1 MRTQILKGASLAL
14 VLGVLAL
21 SAPAP
26 VAAADIRA
34 NVPFSF
40 NVNKKVLPPGK
51 YDVSN
56 SAAHTLL
63 IRGFGAGA
71 VVMSQK
77 AEAALSSTRMLCL
90 FSPLFRS
97 EGRTLPPSPVGRGPQ
112 GRRLL
117 LDHGP
122 GHGGSRGQD
131 DADAV
136 LDREVGVDHVLL
148 RDHDHVPDVE
158 VVRRD
163 VDRA

>member
-40 NVNKKVLPPGK
+40 TVNKEVLPPGK

-56 SAAHTLL
+56 SAAHSLL

-71 VVMSQK
+71 VVMSQHTES
-77 AEAALSSTRMLCL
+77 ATST
-90 FSPLFRS
+90 SPKLVFHRYGDEYILREVWMGS
-97 EGRTLPPSPVGRGPQ
+97 ASGYTLPETRRERELASGRSGAATA
-112 GRRLL
+112 
-117 LDHGP
+117 
-122 GHGGSRGQD
+122 S
-131 DADAV
+131 ASF
-136 LDREVGVDHVLL
+136 ET
-148 RDHDHVPDVE
+148 VE
-158 VVRRD
+158 V
-163 VDRA
+163 AIQ